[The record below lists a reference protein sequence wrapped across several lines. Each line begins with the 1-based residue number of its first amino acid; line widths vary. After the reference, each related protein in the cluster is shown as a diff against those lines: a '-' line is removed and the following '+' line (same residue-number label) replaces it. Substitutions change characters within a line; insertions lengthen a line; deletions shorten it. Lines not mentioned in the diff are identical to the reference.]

1 MMNITSDDT
10 ELHHVC
16 SLGVVELAK
25 ITKLQADWAVAL
37 RLTQFSITAIL
48 IFVFLQT
55 PQSGIVFSMEES
67 PEKTR
72 RVLFRKNLSMGTLY
86 LRTRSEVDYV
96 PFLHPSD
103 PIAALAP
110 IDKSWQKFG
119 QAQGEITVPEG
130 AELKL
135 VVDRF
140 ASDDLSLLTQLG
152 PDDIQY
158 LDLTYLGEE
167 EELIH
172 IKHLTGL
179 LGINL
184 QNTWISDVG
193 MAHLSGFSNLS
204 ELKIDATYITNGGL
218 AHLSNLSNL
227 KKLSLKDIN
236 GVSDAGLQHLAEL
249 TSLEALILPYTIS
262 DNGLAYL
269 ENLTKLKELELQNA
283 NITDAEL
290 AHLKRLSSLET
301 LDLSGT
307 RISHEGLIHLIPLTK
322 LKTLDL
328 YGTRITINDRGLSH
342 LNKLTAL
349 ELLILP
355 QPVRPSVQDV
365 SLPPYRTDMPT
376 PRYNLSIS
384 VVNGKIYAIGGRS
397 DGDEALSTTEVY
409 DPVTKTWG
417 PFAPMPTPR
426 YSLSASVVAG
436 EIYAIGGTNGSATL
450 PTVEAYDPVTNT
462 WASKAS
468 MPTPRQHLSTS
479 VVDGRVYAI
488 GGAKGTSTWGSR
500 TIFST
505 VEVYDP
511 VADTWTPKA
520 SLPTARAMLS
530 ASVISRKIY
539 AIGGGRG
546 TNAAFVTTEVYDPD
560 ADKWTRAAN
569 LSIPRSWFATC
580 TVNGRIY
587 ATGGWLVDNA
597 VVKTVEVYDPA
608 QDTWTKMADLQI
620 PRGGHG
626 TCAIDGKIYVIGGAN
641 AYSSHALSG
650 GFAPVSTIEVYDP
663 IEETP

>member
-1 MMNITSDDT
+1 MNTT
-10 ELHHVC
+10 KLYHMY
-16 SLGVVELAK
+16 LLRTVELMK
-25 ITKLQADWAVAL
+25 RTKPQTGWAIPS
-37 RLTQFSITAIL
+37 RLVQFFMAVIL
-48 IFVFLQT
+48 IFICLQT
-55 PQSGIVFSMEES
+55 PQNTIVFSMEES

-72 RVLFRKNLSMGTLY
+72 RVVFSKNLSMGTLY
-86 LRTRSEVDYV
+86 LRTRSEIDYV

-167 EELIH
+167 EELVH

-283 NITDAEL
+283 NITDAGL

-328 YGTRITINDRGLSH
+328 YGTRITISDRGLSH

-355 QPVRPSVQDV
+355 QPVRPSVEDV

-409 DPVTKTWG
+409 DPVTKTWS

-436 EIYAIGGTNGSATL
+436 EIYAIGGTKGSSVL
-450 PTVEAYDPVTNT
+450 PTVEVYDPVTNT
-462 WASKAS
+462 WTSKAS

-479 VVDGRVYAI
+479 VVDGKIYAI
-488 GGAKGTSTWGSR
+488 GGAKETSVQSNR
-500 TIFST
+500 TILPT

-511 VADTWTPKA
+511 VADTWTPKTN
-520 SLPTARAMLS
+520 LPTARAMLS
-530 ASVISRKIY
+530 TSVIDGKIY
-539 AIGGGRG
+539 AIGGGKG
-546 TNAAFVTTEVYDPD
+546 TNAAFVTTEFYDPD
-560 ADKWTRAAN
+560 TDKWTGAAN

-580 TVNGRIY
+580 VINGKVY
-587 ATGGWLVDNA
+587 AIGGWLVDNA
-597 VVKTVEVYDPA
+597 VMKTVEVYDPV
-608 QDTWTKMADLQI
+608 QDIWTRKADLQI

-626 TCAIDGKIYVIGGAN
+626 ACVINGRIYVIGGAN
-641 AYSSHALSG
+641 AYSSHALDG
-650 GFAPVSTIEVYDP
+650 GFAPVSTVEVYGLT
-663 IEETP
+663 EETP

>member
-1 MMNITSDDT
+1 MMNITADDT
-10 ELHHVC
+10 ELHRVC
-16 SLGVVELAK
+16 SLGIVELAK
-25 ITKLQADWAVAL
+25 RTKLQVDWAVVL

-55 PQSGIVFSMEES
+55 PQNGIVFSMEES

-72 RVLFRKNLSMGTLY
+72 WVVFSKNLSMSTLY

-103 PIAALAP
+103 PIAAIAP

-140 ASDDLSLLTQLG
+140 VSDDLSPLTQLD

-158 LDLTYLGEE
+158 LDLTYLNKE
-167 EELIH
+167 EELVH

-184 QNTWISDVG
+184 QNTWITDVG
-193 MAHLSGFSNLS
+193 MAYLSGFSNLS
-204 ELKIDATYITNGGL
+204 ELKIDATYITNDGL
-218 AHLSNLSNL
+218 AHLSNLGNL
-227 KKLSLKDIN
+227 KKLSLRDIN
-236 GVSDAGLQHLAEL
+236 SVSDAGLKHLAGL

-269 ENLTKLKELELQNA
+269 NNLAKLKELDLQNA
-283 NITDAEL
+283 NITDAGL
-290 AHLKRLSSLET
+290 VHLKTLKSLEI

-307 RISHEGLIHLIPLTK
+307 RISHEGLVHLIHLTK
-322 LKTLDL
+322 LKTLNL
-328 YGTRITINDRGLSH
+328 YGTRMTVNDRGLSH

-349 ELLILP
+349 ELLIFP
-355 QPVRPSVQDV
+355 QPVRPSAEEV
-365 SLPPYRTDMPT
+365 SLPPHRTDIPT
-376 PRYNLSIS
+376 PRYDLSIS
-384 VVNGKIYAIGGRS
+384 VVKGKIYTIGGRS
-397 DGDEALSTTEVY
+397 DGDEALNTTEVY
-409 DPVTKTWG
+409 DPATETWS

-426 YSLSASVVAG
+426 YRLSTSVVAG
-436 EIYAIGGTNGSATL
+436 KIYAIGGTTGSSVLA
-450 PTVEAYDPVTNT
+450 TVEVYNPVTNT
-462 WASKAS
+462 WTSKAS
-468 MPTPRQHLSTS
+468 MPTPRQHLSTG

-488 GGAKGTSTWGSR
+488 GGVKGTSTWGSR
-500 TIFST
+500 TILST

-530 ASVISRKIY
+530 TSVISRKIY
-539 AIGGGRG
+539 AIGGYRE

-560 ADKWTRAAN
+560 ADKWTKAAN
-569 LSIPRSWFATC
+569 LLIPRSWFATC
-580 TVNGRIY
+580 TIDGKIY
-587 ATGGWLVDNA
+587 AIGGWLVDNA
-597 VVKTVEVYDPA
+597 VTKTVEVYDSV
-608 QDTWTKMADLQI
+608 QDIWTKIADFQI

-626 TCAIDGKIYVIGGAN
+626 ACAINGKIYVIGGAN
-641 AYSSHALSG
+641 AYSSHALDG

-663 IEETP
+663 TEETP